1 MNIDKLDKVL
11 EALLLV
17 SGDGLKIADLKEH
30 LSLQKTEINAAVKK
44 LKERFSGDSGIHL
57 VVYNDTIQL
66 GSNPDYKEAVE
77 SVLNPIKQKNL
88 SNAVLETVAIV
99 AYRQPIT
106 RLEIEHIRGVNCDYA
121 VQILLSHNLIEVV
134 GRKDA
139 IGKPLLFGTTDEFL
153 KRFRIESISDLPDYE
168 QLLENI
174 KLLNVA
180 AEEKKT
186 ASLYNEFEIK
196 EDGEN
201 GAEEDI
207 DAGANQDASA
217 EADTGPESEL
227 PEFLEGEEF
236 GKLE

>member
-1 MNIDKLDKVL
+1 MNIEKLDKIL
-11 EALLLV
+11 ESLLLI
-17 SGDGLKIADLKEH
+17 SGDGLKITDIKEH
-30 LSLQKTEINAAVKK
+30 LNLQKTEINAAIKK

-57 VVYNDTIQL
+57 VVYNDSIQF

-88 SNAVLETVAIV
+88 SNAVLETIAII

-106 RLEIEHIRGVNCDYA
+106 RLEIEHIRGVNCDYT
-121 VQILLSHNLIEVV
+121 VQTLLSNNLIEVV
-134 GRKDA
+134 GRKDV

-153 KRFRIESISDLPDYE
+153 KRFRIESIEDLPDYE

-174 KLLNVA
+174 KLLNISE
-180 AEEKKT
+180 EEKKT

-196 EDGEN
+196 EEGDESGEEGRSIEGTN
-201 GAEEDI
+201 AEGGVDEM
-207 DAGANQDASA
+207 
-217 EADTGPESEL
+217 PK
-227 PEFLEGEEF
+227 FLEGEEV